1 MVRFGFSLVGL
12 AVLAMAHAAP
22 PLAVA
27 QERPADRPT
36 ESAPGGPMDSA
47 TENATG
53 VLNAVAF
60 RPVPAGAPILVR
72 PLDDT
77 NENLAIKKD
86 IEDALTTRGFRLGTD
101 PKGIVLSFETRSQP
115 GYWTSTRRRTFIEL
129 QGSAGSG
136 TRAERSSKGMV
147 NLYDSQRGAVLNK
160 GQRSVVTP
168 AATVYR
174 LDVNIDDKAEGKSLW
189 LAWAVANL
197 AEGDPV
203 TLAGSMVP
211 VIIDSIGKSA
221 KEQSFKLR

>member
-1 MVRFGFSLVGL
+1 MVRFGFSLAGL

-22 PLAVA
+22 SLAIA
-27 QERPADRPT
+27 QEGPT
-36 ESAPGGPMDSA
+36 DSA
-47 TENATG
+47 TESVTG

-60 RPVPAGAPILVR
+60 RPVPEGAPIFVR

-77 NENLAIKKD
+77 TENLAIKKD
-86 IEDALTTRGFRLGTD
+86 IEDALTNKGYTIGTD

-115 GYWTSTRRRTFIEL
+115 GYWTSSRRRTFIEL

-136 TRAERSSKGMV
+136 TRAEKNSRGLV

-160 GQRSVVTP
+160 GQQSVVTP

-174 LDVNIDDKAEGKSLW
+174 LDVNIDDKTEGKSLW

-203 TLAGSMVP
+203 TLAESMVP
-211 VIIDSIGKSA
+211 VIVDNIGKSA

>member
-1 MVRFGFSLVGL
+1 MVRFGFSLAGL
-12 AVLAMAHAAP
+12 AVLVMTHAVP
-22 PLAVA
+22 SLAIA
-27 QERPADRPT
+27 QEGPT
-36 ESAPGGPMDSA
+36 DSA
-47 TENATG
+47 TESVTG

-60 RPVPAGAPILVR
+60 RPVPEGAPIFVR

-77 NENLAIKKD
+77 TENLAIKKD
-86 IEDALTTRGFRLGTD
+86 IEDALTNKGYTIGTD

-115 GYWTSTRRRTFIEL
+115 GYWTSSRRRTFIEL

-136 TRAERSSKGMV
+136 TRAEKNSRGLV

-160 GQRSVVTP
+160 GQQSVVTP

-174 LDVNIDDKAEGKSLW
+174 LDVNIDDKTEGKSLW

-203 TLAGSMVP
+203 TLAESMVP
-211 VIIDSIGKSA
+211 VIVDNIGKSA

>member
-1 MVRFGFSLVGL
+1 MVRFGFSLAGL

-22 PLAVA
+22 SLAIA
-27 QERPADRPT
+27 QEGPT
-36 ESAPGGPMDSA
+36 DSA
-47 TENATG
+47 TESVTG

-60 RPVPAGAPILVR
+60 RPVPEGAPIFVR

-86 IEDALTTRGFRLGTD
+86 IEDALTNKGYTIGTD

-115 GYWTSTRRRTFIEL
+115 GYWTSSRRRTFIEL

-136 TRAERSSKGMV
+136 TRAEKNSRGLV

-160 GQRSVVTP
+160 GQQSVVTP

-174 LDVNIDDKAEGKSLW
+174 LDVNIDDKTEGKSLW

-203 TLAGSMVP
+203 TLAESMVP
-211 VIIDSIGKSA
+211 VIVDNIGKSA

>member
-1 MVRFGFSLVGL
+1 MVRFGFSLAGFT
-12 AVLAMAHAAP
+12 VLAMAYATP
-22 PLAVA
+22 SLAIA
-27 QERPADRPT
+27 QDRPT
-36 ESAPGGPMDSA
+36 DSAPGSPMDSV
-47 TENATG
+47 TENTTG

-60 RPVPAGAPILVR
+60 KPLPEGAPILVR

-86 IEDALTTRGFRLGTD
+86 IEDALTNKGYTIGTD

-136 TRAERSSKGMV
+136 TRPDKGSKGMV
-147 NLYDSQRGAVLNK
+147 NLYNSQQGAVFNEGK
-160 GQRSVVTP
+160 RNVVTP
-168 AATVYR
+168 AATLFR
-174 LDVNIDDKAEGKSLW
+174 LDVNIDDKTEGKSLW

-197 AEGDPV
+197 AESDPV
-203 TLAGSMVP
+203 TLAESMVP
-211 VIIDSIGKSA
+211 VIVDNIGKSA